1 VPIEIQMILEEYKNE
16 KSTKKKEPVLYK
28 ATITYIEA
36 GKIAKL
42 RAEDEHLQTL
52 LNIISCWD
60 DISILEIH
68 IIKEKGE

>member
-1 VPIEIQMILEEYKNE
+1 M
-16 KSTKKKEPVLYK
+16 YK
-28 ATITYIEA
+28 AIITYLEA

-42 RAEDEHLQTL
+42 KAEDEHLQTL

-68 IIKEKGE
+68 ITTQKGG